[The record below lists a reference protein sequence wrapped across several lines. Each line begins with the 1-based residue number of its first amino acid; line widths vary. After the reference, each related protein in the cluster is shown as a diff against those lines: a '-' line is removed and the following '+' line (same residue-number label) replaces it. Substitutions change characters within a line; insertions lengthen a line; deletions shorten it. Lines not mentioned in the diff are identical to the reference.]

1 MNYTLEDKF
10 ILAKKAYDN
19 AYTPYSKFNVGAV
32 LILNDGR
39 TISGSNIE
47 NASFG
52 LTNCAERSALFSA
65 YSQGIRKDDILEIII
80 LANPT
85 TGIISPCGAC
95 RQVISE
101 LMNGDATVTMFNL
114 NKETR
119 VCSVKDL
126 IPFAFTSGDVHE

>member
-126 IPFAFTSGDVHE
+126 SPFAFTSGDLHE